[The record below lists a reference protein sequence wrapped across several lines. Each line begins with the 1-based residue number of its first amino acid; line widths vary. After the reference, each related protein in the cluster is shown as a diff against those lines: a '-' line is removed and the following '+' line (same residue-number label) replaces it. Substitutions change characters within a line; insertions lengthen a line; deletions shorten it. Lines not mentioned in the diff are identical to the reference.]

1 MSDILFAINATAPIV
16 LMVLVGYFL
25 KRIGLMDATLG
36 KAMNKLVF
44 RVFLPAMLFLN
55 MYKIESFADIDFT
68 FVWYT
73 LGATAVLFGIAIP
86 TVMAMTK
93 ENPKRGALLQS
104 VFRANYALVGIPLAT
119 SLFGERG
126 SIMATVLSA
135 FIVPL
140 FNMLAVLG
148 LCIFSP
154 DKKPSVKKVLI
165 GIAKNPLIQSIAL
178 GFVALGIRAIFVK
191 AGIAFRLTDV
201 EPVYKTL
208 NNLSSVATPLALLV
222 LSLSS
227 RLFPSSKNTSA
238 SALRCATSLCPSS
251 DSVRRILSAAL
262 RVHTL
267 PPSSR
272 YSAHPSQYPACLWRR
287 KWMPTYPLRVSS
299 LYGARYSRLSAY
311 SSHPTFL
318 RCSASFDVVL
328 FK

>member
-16 LMVLVGYFL
+16 LMVLIGYFL
-25 KRIGLMDATLG
+25 KRIGLLDHTMG
-36 KAMNKLVF
+36 KSLNKLVF

-55 MYKIESFADIDFT
+55 MYKIESFASIDFT

-73 LGATAVLFGIAIP
+73 LGVTLILFAVAIP
-86 TVMAMTK
+86 TVSLMTK

-154 DKKPSVKKVLI
+154 DKKPSIKKVLL
-165 GIAKNPLIQSIAL
+165 GIAKNPLIQSIAV
-178 GFVALGIRAIFVK
+178 GFVALGVRAVFVRT
-191 AGIAFRLTDV
+191 GITFRLTDI

-208 NNLSSVATPLALLV
+208 NSLSSVATPLALLV
-222 LSLSS
+222 LGAQ
-227 RLFPSSKNTSA
+227 FE
-238 SALRCATSLCPSS
+238 
-251 DSVRRILSAAL
+251 LSAVPHLKKVIFFAL
-262 RVHTL
+262 
-267 PPSSR
+267 
-272 YSAHPSQYPACLWRR
+272 
-287 KWMPTYPLRVSS
+287 K
-299 LYGARYSRLSAY
+299 
-311 SSHPTFL
+311 
-318 RCSASFDVVL
+318 FDT
-328 FK
+328 KEI

>member
-1 MSDILFAINATAPIV
+1 MSDIIFAINATAPIV

-25 KRIGLMDATLG
+25 KRIGLLDPSIG
-36 KAMNKLVF
+36 KALNKLVF

-55 MYKIESFADIDFT
+55 VYKIESFASIDFT

-73 LGATAVLFGIAIP
+73 LGATLLLFAVAIP
-86 TVMAMTK
+86 TVSLMTK

-154 DKKPSVKKVLI
+154 DKKPSIKNVLL
-165 GIAKNPLIQSIAL
+165 GIAKNPLIQSIAV
-178 GFVALGIRAIFVK
+178 GFVALGIRAVFVK
-191 AGIAFRLTDV
+191 TGVTFRLTDI

-222 LSLSS
+222 LGAQ
-227 RLFPSSKNTSA
+227 FE
-238 SALRCATSLCPSS
+238 
-251 DSVRRILSAAL
+251 LSAIPELKKYIIFGVAVRNFIVPL
-262 RVHTL
+262 L
-267 PPSSR
+267 GIGAA
-272 YSAHPSQYPACLWRR
+272 YLIGAFEGAHFATFVAVFCTPVA
-287 KWMPTYPLRVSS
+287 VSS
-299 LYGARYSRLSAY
+299 VPMAQEMDADVSLAGQLVIWSTVFSAI
-311 SSHPTFL
+311 SIFL
-318 RCSASFDVVL
+318 ASYVL
-328 FK
+328 KALGVF